1 MKKLRFLIRDYF
13 GFNRTE
19 TNGFL
24 ILWFIMI
31 VALLTPSLASQF
43 FKKPSSAIQPV
54 VLDSL
59 AYLLESPPPKQLST
73 IVDESTL
80 TFFNPNEISAAEW
93 QALGV
98 SARISNRIRNYIEK
112 GGKFR
117 KKEDVLNIYDFPPET
132 YQVLAPYIV
141 IPEKKPAFKRDNK
154 KRFYKR
160 DKAQK
165 RYTKKKRIIVPFEL
179 NQADTTQLKQISGI
193 GTKLSA
199 RIVAYRNKLGG
210 FVTWQQLH
218 EVYGLA
224 PEVIT
229 TLQKHAHIATDEI
242 NKVAIN
248 QADDVALSKHPYI
261 SKKLAKVIV
270 SYRMQHGR
278 YESEED
284 LSKIKLIDQRKLI
297 QLREYISYE

>member
-31 VALLTPSLASQF
+31 GALLAPSLASQF

-54 VLDSL
+54 ALDSL
-59 AYLLESPPPKQLST
+59 TYLLESPPTEQAST
-73 IVDESTL
+73 TIDKSTL

-98 SARISNRIRNYIEK
+98 SARISNRIRNYVKK

-117 KKEDVLNIYDFPPET
+117 KKEDLMNIYDFPPET
-132 YQVLAPYIV
+132 YQMLAPYIV
-141 IPEKKPAFKRDNK
+141 IPQEKPVYKRDNK

-160 DKAQK
+160 DKTQK
-165 RYTKKKRIIVPFEL
+165 KYTKKKRVIAPFEL

-210 FVTWQQLH
+210 FVIWQQLH

-224 PEVIT
+224 PEVIA

-242 NKVAIN
+242 SKIAIN
-248 QADDVALSKHPYI
+248 QADYKVLSKHPYI
-261 SKKLAKVIV
+261 NKQLAKVIV
-270 SYRMQHGR
+270 SYREQHGR
-278 YESEED
+278 YES
-284 LSKIKLIDQRKLI
+284 
-297 QLREYISYE
+297 